1 MLDSTDGS
9 IQLAVAHRR
18 GASQRSAHPTPP
30 QPPCMQ
36 SFTQY
41 IWEMA
46 FYLVRP
52 SKHGPP
58 TTTTTQ
64 HRSVF
69 VWLGLAALTLVSRPD
84 RESYSLFIF
93 LSRAPVARHFKCSCH
108 MFSGEN
114 ARTHSLYT
122 DRKVSTFFLSLLS
135 FFLSHKCEHRAA
147 NIVFGKKIAL
157 ANAHTM
163 RFGGA
168 FFVLEYNVI

>member
-1 MLDSTDGS
+1 MEHPNPLHIPLHPNPPACNRLHNTSGKWHF
-9 IQLAVAHRR
+9 IWCAH
-18 GASQRSAHPTPP
+18 QNMDHPPP
-30 QPPCMQ
+30 
-36 SFTQY
+36 
-41 IWEMA
+41 
-46 FYLVRP
+46 
-52 SKHGPP
+52 
-58 TTTTTQ
+58 TTTQ

-69 VWLGLAALTLVSRPD
+69 VWLGLAALMLVSRPD

-135 FFLSHKCEHRAA
+135 FFLSRKCEHRAA
-147 NIVFGKKIAL
+147 NIVFGKKLAL